1 MTRFY
6 LTPAARADLDA
17 IWDYTEQRWGTVQA
31 ERYVAAI
38 VEVCRAVAARAYP
51 DRDAGEVRPGYRK
64 APVGSHVLWF
74 RRRPDGAPEVIRI
87 LHQRMDG
94 PRHLN

>member
-1 MTRFY
+1 MTPFY
-6 LTPAARADLDA
+6 LTLAARAGLDA
-17 IWDYTEQRWGTVQA
+17 IWDCTAQRSGVAKA

-38 VEVCRAVAARAYP
+38 VEVCRAVAAGAYP

-94 PRHLN
+94 PRHLT